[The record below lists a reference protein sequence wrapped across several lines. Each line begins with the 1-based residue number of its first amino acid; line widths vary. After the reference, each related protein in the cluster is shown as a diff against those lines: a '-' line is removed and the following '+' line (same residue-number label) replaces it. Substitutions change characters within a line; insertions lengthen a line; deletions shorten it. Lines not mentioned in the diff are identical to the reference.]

1 MVDFQKDDGKDGERP
16 EKRKA
21 PLFVHDPKI
30 VHCNKGLK
38 SRKIEAGTTY
48 RVTPKSKPK
57 QITLRVKQ

>member
-1 MVDFQKDDGKDGERP
+1 MVDFQKDGERP

-21 PLFVHDPKI
+21 PPFVHDLKI
-30 VHCNKGLK
+30 VDCNKGLK

-48 RVTPKSKPK
+48 RVTPKNKPK